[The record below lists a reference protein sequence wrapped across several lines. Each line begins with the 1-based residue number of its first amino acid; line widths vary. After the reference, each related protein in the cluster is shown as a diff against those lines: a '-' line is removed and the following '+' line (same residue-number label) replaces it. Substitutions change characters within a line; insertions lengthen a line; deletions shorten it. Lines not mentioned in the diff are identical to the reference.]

1 MSEEFNLQKKSKDK
15 KNNHLSKEIDEYK
28 VSIKSENDNI
38 PESIMQLLNDE

>member
-15 KNNHLSKEIDEYK
+15 KNNYLSKEIDEYK

-38 PESIMQLLNDE
+38 PETIMQLLNDE

>member
-15 KNNHLSKEIDEYK
+15 KNNHLSKEIDENK

-38 PESIMQLLNDE
+38 PETIMQLLNDE